1 MNYMIRVLL
10 TLMLF
15 GGVFITSHLF
25 KEYLNPPKAYFLLIS
40 SFLLLI
46 GCLVSRKGIQ
56 KLFETLKSRSLLF
69 GVTIVCLVTTI
80 HGLLQ
85 YLGIIESNHMAFSVT
100 GTFENPAGFATVQAA
115 MFPFVFY
122 LCFDKESS
130 RLQKVLAL
138 TVSILCLISVVL
150 SGSRM
155 GFLGICAAIVVV
167 LSFTESVSSFFKAHR
182 WVGIPIVVII
192 VSSLIVLYYVKKD
205 SADGRLFIW
214 ARSLELIKERPL
226 FGYGHM
232 GFQHNYMNT
241 QADYFRANPDSPYV
255 MLADN
260 VTQPFNEYLKLTVNY
275 GLVGLAIAL
284 ALLVWLLHKLFKSD
298 RQTKVLGLS
307 FMSSVFVMCQ
317 FSYPFMY
324 DVLWLLCFMAI
335 VPSFIKTEKV
345 LIIPAFF
352 RAVVPILLI
361 GGLALSLRTMYYE
374 MKWTEISN
382 QADKGR
388 AERMMPYYDEIKHVM
403 KNNPFFYYNYAA
415 ELNTLQRYQE
425 SNEFLTECLKVWD
438 DYNVQ
443 ILLADNFTRM
453 GLMDSA
459 LVVCDQAY
467 DMVPSRFEPL
477 YRKMMIYGM
486 SNDTLNAVRMAYEI
500 IEKPV
505 KVRSDQLKQM
515 IALAEQVVSKY
526 DIE

>member
-1 MNYMIRVLL
+1 MIRVLL

-100 GTFENPAGFATVQAA
+100 GAFENPAGFATVQAA

-138 TVSILCLISVVL
+138 TVSILCLVSVVL

-167 LSFTESVSSFFKAHR
+167 LAFTESVSSFFKTHR
-182 WVGIPIVVII
+182 WVWIPIAVII
-192 VSSLIVLYYVKKD
+192 VSSLVVLYYLKKD

-226 FGYGHM
+226 FGYGYM
-232 GFQHNYMNT
+232 GFQHNYMNA

-260 VTQPFNEYLKLTVNY
+260 VTQPFNEYIKLTVNY
-275 GLVGLAIAL
+275 GLVGLAIAI
-284 ALLVWLLHKLFKSD
+284 ALFVLILRKLLKSD
-298 RQTKVLGLS
+298 RQTKIIGLS

-324 DVLWLLCFMAI
+324 DVLWFLCAI
-335 VPSFIKTEKV
+335 VF
-345 LIIPAFF
+345 IPAFIGKRKELF
-352 RAVVPILLI
+352 IPGYLRVLIPLLLL
-361 GGLALSLRTMYYE
+361 GGLFLSLRSMYYQ

-382 QADKGR
+382 RADKGR
-388 AERMMPYYDEIKHVM
+388 VERMMPYYEEMKPVM
-403 KNNPFFYYNYAA
+403 KNNPFFFYNYAA
-415 ELNTLQRYQE
+415 ELNALQRYQE
-425 SNEFLTECLKVWD
+425 SNEFLMGCLRYWD

-443 ILLADNFTRM
+443 ILLADNYARM
-453 GLMDSA
+453 GQMDSA
-459 LVVCDQAY
+459 IVVCDQAFH
-467 DMVPSRFEPL
+467 MIPSRFEPL

-486 SNDTLNAVRMAYEI
+486 SNDTVNAVKMAYEI

-505 KVRSDQLKQM
+505 KVRSDQLRKM
-515 IALAEQVVSKY
+515 VSFAEQVVSRY
-526 DIE
+526 DNE